1 MFDCMGVLSFLS
13 YDGTQKRMSYE
24 IQLTNDQ
31 ECAVVNIMEVQKYQ
45 KITKDDIIPN

>member
-1 MFDCMGVLSFLS
+1 LS

-31 ECAVVNIMEVQKYQ
+31 ECAIVY
-45 KITKDDIIPN
+45 